1 MAKKRYSTKL
11 DQHDITLALTEAIAN
26 IPNPPA
32 LFQVIYETLRPIF
45 RFALTGVILPTDDPE
60 LGTLYLHAFSM
71 PDELKSMAARKE
83 FYIRDALSGFDPE
96 SPEIIQFDVS
106 EIHRQEVGL
115 AEELEIMEKALGI
128 SQFTLCPLVHRG
140 KIVGH
145 WILGNVAKSP
155 IGSSKIPL
163 LQQVG
168 RILAGAVSSTT
179 AYASLADREQQAR
192 RQLAFASALLAARD
206 SVDFA
211 RTLLD
216 SLCHLGAFALACI
229 EGLDENP
236 GPCCWYQLVHGS
248 WLAFMEEPF
257 PATTP
262 SGSAS
267 SPFSLREFDA
277 NDLAQLNWPTARH
290 LDIQSALRI
299 AISADSRQLV
309 VTLCTTSTHTSPLPE
324 ATLLEQAAPQIC
336 LSFQNRAMWQEV
348 QELQARLQQENR
360 TLLDEFAPSGLHQG
374 MLGRSSVFRMALER
388 ARLVSAS
395 DTSVLLLGETGT
407 GKEMMARFIHENSPR
422 HDKPLIRVNCAALPA
437 QLIESELFGHEKG
450 SFTGAIE
457 KRLGKFELAH
467 GGTLFLDEIGELPL
481 ESQAKLLRV
490 LQEKEFER
498 VGGQQVLKSD
508 VRVIA
513 ATNRDLA
520 EEARNGKFRSD
531 LYYRLGVFP
540 LTMPPLRER
549 SDDIALLAEHFLRK
563 AAKKLGR
570 QMQALERSD
579 IEALT
584 RYAWPGNI
592 RELEHVLENAAILA
606 QGNRPNLR
614 DFRNMAEHRDAP
626 DDESGQEL
634 PPWDDMCRQHILRA
648 LQVCKGRIGGAQG
661 AAARLGLNEK
671 TLGSKMRKLGI
682 RRHVDYA

>member
-1 MAKKRYSTKL
+1 MNKKRSSAKL
-11 DQHDITLALTEAIAN
+11 NPHDITLALTEAIAN

-45 RFALTGVILPTDDPE
+45 RFSLTGVILPTDNPE
-60 LGTLYLHAFSM
+60 LGILYLHAFSM
-71 PDELKSMAARKE
+71 PDELNSMAVRDK

-106 EIHRQEVGL
+106 EIRLQEIGL
-115 AEELEIMEKALGI
+115 AEELEIMEKTLGI

-145 WILGNVAKSP
+145 WILGNVARSP
-155 IGSSKIPL
+155 IGDSKISL

-192 RQLAFASALLAARD
+192 RQLAFASALLEARD

-211 RTLLD
+211 RILLK
-216 SLCHLGAFALACI
+216 SLRHLGSFALACV
-229 EGLDENP
+229 EGLNENS
-236 GPCCWYQLVHGS
+236 GPCCWYQPVQDS
-248 WLAFMEEPF
+248 WLVFVEEPF
-257 PATTP
+257 PATTQ
-262 SGSAS
+262 SNNES
-267 SPFSLREFDA
+267 SLFSLRYFDS
-277 NDLAQLNWPTARH
+277 NDLAQLNWPTAKH
-290 LDIQSALRI
+290 LNLQSAIRI
-299 AISADSRQLV
+299 IISTGSRRLV
-309 VTLCTTSTHTSPLPE
+309 VTLCTTSAHNAPLPD
-324 ATLLEQAAPQIC
+324 TILLEQAAPQIC

-360 TLLDEFAPSGLHQG
+360 TLLDEFAPLGQHQG
-374 MLGRSSVFRMALER
+374 MLGRSSAFRMVLER
-388 ARLVSAS
+388 ARLVAAS

-457 KRLGKFELAH
+457 RRLGKFELAH

-513 ATNRDLA
+513 ATNRDLT
-520 EEARNGKFRSD
+520 EEARSGKFRSD

-549 SDDIALLAEHFLRK
+549 PDDIALLAEHFLRK

-570 QMQALERSD
+570 QLQPLDRND
-579 IEALT
+579 IEALN

-614 DFRNMAEHRDAP
+614 DFRNMTEHRDET
-626 DDESGQEL
+626 DDEASHEI
-634 PPWDDMCRQHILRA
+634 PPWDDMCRQHIIRA
-648 LQVCKGRIGGAQG
+648 LQVCKGRIGGPQG

>member
-1 MAKKRYSTKL
+1 MSKKHFPAKIDPREL
-11 DQHDITLALTEAIAN
+11 TLILTEAIAN

-45 RFALTGVILPTDDPE
+45 RFSLTGVILPTDNPE

-71 PDELKSMAARKE
+71 PAELQSIVSRDK
-83 FYIRDALSGFDPE
+83 FYIREALSGFDPD
-96 SPEIIQFDVS
+96 SPEIIQFPVS
-106 EIHRQEVGL
+106 EIHRQEIGL

-145 WILGNVAKSP
+145 WILGNVAKTP
-155 IGSSKIPL
+155 IGENKISL

-179 AYASLADREQQAR
+179 AYASLVDREQQAR
-192 RQLAFASALLAARD
+192 RQLAFASALLEARD
-206 SVDFA
+206 SIDFA

-216 SLCHLGAFALACI
+216 SLRHLGDFTLACI
-229 EGLDENP
+229 EGLDDTA
-236 GPCCWYQLVHGS
+236 GSCRWFQHVQDS
-248 WLAFMEEPF
+248 WLGFVEEPF
-257 PATTP
+257 PAMADSQHEATP
-262 SGSAS
+262 FA
-267 SPFSLREFDA
+267 LHYFDK
-277 NDLAQLNWPTARH
+277 NTLARLNWATAKH
-290 LDIQSALRI
+290 LDLQSAMRI
-299 AISADSRQLV
+299 AISTGERRFV
-309 VTLCTTSTHTSPLPE
+309 VTLCATSNSLSPLPDVS
-324 ATLLEQAAPQIC
+324 LLEQAAPQIS

-374 MLGRSSVFRMALER
+374 MLGRSNVFRLSLER
-388 ARLVSAS
+388 ARLVAAS
-395 DTSVLLLGETGT
+395 DTTVLLLGETGT

-457 KRLGKFELAH
+457 RRLGKFELAH

-490 LQEKEFER
+490 LQEKEFDR

-520 EEARNGKFRSD
+520 EEARQGKFRSD

-549 SDDIALLAEHFLRK
+549 ADDIALLAEHFLRK

-570 QMQALERSD
+570 QLHPLERND
-579 IEALT
+579 IDALT
-584 RYAWPGNI
+584 RYTWPGNI

-606 QGNRPNLR
+606 HGNRPNLR
-614 DFRNMAEHRDAP
+614 DFRNMTEHREEP
-626 DDESGQEL
+626 NDETSHEL

-648 LQVCKGRIGGAQG
+648 LQICKGRIAGPQG

-671 TLGSKMRKLGI
+671 TLSSKMRKLGI